1 MEVTKN
7 SELLLSPKWPP
18 REGMVNCSSELAFD
32 CGFGDAFVR
41 NPSQWTMYYGWIW
54 KRFGHDLATIDPEY
68 VKALH
73 LDLHR
78 LVPTQST
85 RSALSISA

>member
-18 REGMVNCSSELAFD
+18 CEGMVNFSSELAID
-32 CGFGDAFVR
+32 CGFSDALVR
-41 NPSQWTMYYGWIW
+41 NASQWTVFYGWIW
-54 KRFGHDLATIDPEY
+54 EEFGDPATIDPEY
-68 VKALH
+68 VKDLH

-78 LVPTQST
+78 LVPMP
-85 RSALSISA
+85 SALSISA